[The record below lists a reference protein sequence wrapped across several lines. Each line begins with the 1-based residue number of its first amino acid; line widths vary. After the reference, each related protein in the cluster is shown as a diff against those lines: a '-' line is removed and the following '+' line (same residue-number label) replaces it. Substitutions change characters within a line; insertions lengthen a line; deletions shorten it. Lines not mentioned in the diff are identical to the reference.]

1 MLLGVEKRRKQQE
14 EELESA
20 YAFRSQLNHLD
31 ETGRQKA
38 SPPFLFSNISV
49 CDLFSFS
56 LGKGWGGG
64 FRQGVKDVIKG
75 SNWIMF
81 LHLLFYKNG
90 RFQSKLESISHN
102 VCRW

>member
-1 MLLGVEKRRKQQE
+1 LSPGKLRSMLLGVEKRRKQQE

-38 SPPFLFSNISV
+38 SPPFLFSNMPV

-56 LGKGWGGG
+56 LGKGWGGLG
-64 FRQGVKDVIKG
+64 KALK
-75 SNWIMF
+75 M
-81 LHLLFYKNG
+81 
-90 RFQSKLESISHN
+90 
-102 VCRW
+102 

>member
-1 MLLGVEKRRKQQE
+1 VGV
-14 EELESA
+14 
-20 YAFRSQLNHLD
+20 
-31 ETGRQKA
+31 
-38 SPPFLFSNISV
+38 
-49 CDLFSFS
+49 
-56 LGKGWGGG
+56 GGG
-64 FRQGVKDVIKG
+64 WFRQGVKDVIKG

>member
-38 SPPFLFSNISV
+38 SPPFFIL
-49 CDLFSFS
+49 
-56 LGKGWGGG
+56 
-64 FRQGVKDVIKG
+64 
-75 SNWIMF
+75 
-81 LHLLFYKNG
+81 
-90 RFQSKLESISHN
+90 
-102 VCRW
+102 